1 MLALDMT
8 VTYEDGQTVDITCKT
23 PDFLAFEAH
32 FDKAFTVLSTDARLT
47 YLMYL
52 AWAAIKRTGG
62 TKDDLEKWAEN
73 VSMVEATTPKA

>member
-8 VTYEDGQTVDITCKT
+8 VTFEDGRTVDIVCKT

-52 AWAAIKRTGG
+52 AWSAIKRTGG
-62 TKDDLEKWAEN
+62 TDKPLEEWAAD
-73 VSMVEATTPKA
+73 VSMVEAGNPKA

>member
-8 VTYEDGQTVDITCKT
+8 VTYEDGRTVDIVCKT

-32 FDKAFTVLSTDARLT
+32 FDKAFTVLSSDARLT
-47 YLMYL
+47 YLMFL

-62 TKDDLEKWAEN
+62 TDKPLEEWAGE
-73 VSMVEATTPKA
+73 VSMVEAGNPKA